1 MGFCK
6 IFVTH
11 MSHMCFQYAIRSTY
25 DLFEK
30 ESKRE
35 KKVAKKEEKEKERK
49 ERPVVRA
56 ERKIQTGV
64 DKNGVGYCGQKW
76 CMFKGKK
83 HYITDAKGKM
93 VAFYDG
99 TVHRMSSVEF
109 L

>member
-6 IFVTH
+6 SFGTH
-11 MSHMCFQYAIRSTY
+11 MSHRCFQYAVRSTY
-25 DLFEK
+25 DLFEQ
-30 ESKRE
+30 ESTRE
-35 KKVAKKEEKEKERK
+35 KKVAKNEEYDKERK
-49 ERPVVRA
+49 ARPVVRA
-56 ERKIQTGV
+56 ERRIQTGV

-76 CMFKGKK
+76 CMFKGEK

>member
-6 IFVTH
+6 SFGTH
-11 MSHMCFQYAIRSTY
+11 TSHRCFQYAVRSTY

-35 KKVAKKEEKEKERK
+35 KKVAKKEEEEKEKK
-49 ERPVVRA
+49 MRPVVRA

>member
-6 IFVTH
+6 SFGTH
-11 MSHMCFQYAIRSTY
+11 MSHRCFQYAVRSTY
-25 DLFEK
+25 NLFEK

-35 KKVAKKEEKEKERK
+35 KKVRKKEEKEKTV
-49 ERPVVRA
+49 RPVVRA
-56 ERKIQTGV
+56 TPKKQTGV
-64 DKNGVGYCGQKW
+64 DKNGVAYGGQKW
-76 CMFKGKK
+76 CMFKGER